1 MRFAV
6 AICLFCVGT
15 PALATG
21 AIYTGDTVRDRAR
34 AGASVASERSVSAL
48 STNPG
53 LLGKTDNFEL
63 QLSTTWLSD
72 RSEITRKG
80 PFTTQAF
87 RDDNPDL
94 ANQLDGTMNSAAFAS
109 SLGKATSAYS
119 TQLLRLGVSYGFG
132 TSGFRIA
139 GTLSDLPVQNH
150 QYDTGGPVRYRLIGS
165 DDRVRQ
171 ISAGLGWAGRS
182 FGIGAAVHINRVRR
196 ASRVMLSAADREAL
210 SNNGLYLERAFD
222 DYVVDAVGTLQHSP
236 QAGFGLWLAPF
247 GKMEIGFAMQLA
259 SEGTSEAGDAQLDV
273 SAIST
278 EQSGAIFA
286 RTRPAAEPGI
296 PSTVAGNAASIRD
309 GLPMRIRA
317 GFRYQFERWDLEAEW
332 RMEQWSG
339 ATLLGITANSI
350 PGSVFFIPDPTDAQ
364 NQVPLG
370 DFGDGSGRSFLD
382 AQSYHVASR
391 IWLLPDGIALH
402 VGYAMENPATEQ
414 PDAAWIDGLRH
425 NIGVGLSLIDRGY
438 AIDAGYLMVLGARN
452 TIENG
457 NLKPKNPRLGEAPDP
472 AETDQLTVQNNG
484 DYQMA
489 TSFFGLGLRADVGA
503 FRETKAAERKAWY
516 RVWTKGAP
524 SFGRGGL

>member
-1 MRFAV
+1 MRFIATMS
-6 AICLFCVGT
+6 ILCLGT

-21 AIYTGDTVRDRAR
+21 WIYAGDSVRDRAR

-48 STNPG
+48 NTNPG

-63 QLSTTWLSD
+63 QLSTTWLTD

-94 ANQLDGTMNSAAFAS
+94 ANRLDATMNSSAFAS
-109 SLGKATSAYS
+109 SLGKSTSDYG
-119 TQLLRLGVSYGFG
+119 TQLLRLGLSYGFG

-139 GTLSDLPVQNH
+139 ASMSDLPVQNH
-150 QYDTGGPVRYRLIGS
+150 EFDAGGPLRYRLIAS

-171 ISAGLGWAGRS
+171 WSAGLGWAGRS
-182 FGIGAAVHINRVRR
+182 FGIGAAVHINQIRR
-196 ASRVMLSAADREAL
+196 ARRVMLSATDREDP
-210 SNNGLYLERAFD
+210 SNNGLLLERAFN
-222 DYVVDAVGTLQHSP
+222 DYVVDATGTLQQSP

-247 GKMEIGFAMQLA
+247 GKMEIGFSMQLA
-259 SEGTSEAGDAQLDV
+259 SEGTSEPNQAQLDV
-273 SAIST
+273 SPIST
-278 EQSGAIFA
+278 EQSGATFA
-286 RTRPAAEPGI
+286 RTRPAPEPGI
-296 PSTVAGNAASIRD
+296 PSSVSGNAASIRD

-339 ATLLGITANSI
+339 ASLLAITANSI
-350 PGSVFFIPDPTDAQ
+350 PGSVFFIPNPADAQ
-364 NQVPLG
+364 TQTPLG

-391 IWLLPDGIALH
+391 IWLIPDGIALH
-402 VGYAMENPATEQ
+402 LGYAMENPATEQ
-414 PDAAWIDGLRH
+414 PDAAWIDGVRH
-425 NIGVGLSLIDRGY
+425 NIGLGLSLIDRGY
-438 AIDAGYLMVLGARN
+438 AIDFGYLMVAGNKN

-457 NLKPKNPRLGEAPDP
+457 NLKPHNPRLGEVPDP
-472 AETDQLTVQNNG
+472 ADTDQLTVQNNG
-484 DYQMA
+484 DYQLA
-489 TSFFGLGLRADVGA
+489 TSFFGLGLRADVGK
-503 FRETKAAERKAWY
+503 FRASKSAERKAWY

>member
-21 AIYTGDTVRDRAR
+21 AIYTGDTVRHRAR
-34 AGASVASERSVSAL
+34 AGASVASERSVVSAL

-196 ASRVMLSAADREAL
+196 ARRVMLSAADREAL

-339 ATLLGITANSI
+339 ATLLGISRT
-350 PGSVFFIPDPTDAQ
+350 V
-364 NQVPLG
+364 
-370 DFGDGSGRSFLD
+370 FLD
-382 AQSYHVASR
+382 PSSSSPIRPMHRTKFHSVILVMGAVVVSSMLKAITLLHEFGCFQTVSPFTSAMPWR
-391 IWLLPDGIALH
+391 IQRQNNRTLLGSMAYD
-402 VGYAMENPATEQ
+402 
-414 PDAAWIDGLRH
+414 

-438 AIDAGYLMVLGARN
+438 AIDAGYLMVLGAQN

-457 NLKPKNPRLGEAPDP
+457 NLKPKTLDLERHRTPQKQINSPFKI
-472 AETDQLTVQNNG
+472 T
-484 DYQMA
+484 A
-489 TSFFGLGLRADVGA
+489 T
-503 FRETKAAERKAWY
+503 TKW
-516 RVWTKGAP
+516 
-524 SFGRGGL
+524 